1 MELSREHITYTLG
14 VPVPLNEY
22 VYLSRSMELRIL
34 HEQMLYETFL
44 DTIKTYAKDKLDKTV
59 STIKDWKD
67 FAAHIGQ
74 VLSDANYLK
83 ELLTPLYGRVVRL
96 LKPLADFLK
105 KLGLDTFIPKIKDF
119 IEKIKSQGGWKSFMG
134 LVALGSIITFITD
147 KLKNLSKD
155 AVQDFLTKQFSG
167 NFVGDVLGKLTDWKS
182 YLGWL
187 QPIVKGVEV
196 IFKFLQPFLS
206 AAALSKQQGGFLSLM
221 KENKMKDRFQQLA
234 GIKEEEVKPAQPQ
247 VKQDSSVT
255 SIANDLKDQGGNFQ
269 RVNTLQKLTQLMDF
283 MVSKLDP
290 KFKESQQFKTAVRNF
305 YNKYK

>member
-1 MELSREHITYTLG
+1 MELSREHIIYNLG
-14 VPVPLNEY
+14 IPVPLNESIHF
-22 VYLSRSMELRIL
+22 SRPMELRIL

-44 DTIKTYAKDKLDKTV
+44 DTIKTYAKDKLNKAV

-83 ELLTPLYGRVVRL
+83 ELLRPLYGRVVRL
-96 LKPLADFLK
+96 LKPLTDFLK

-134 LVALGSIITFITD
+134 LVALGSIITFIIG

-155 AVQDFLTKQFSG
+155 AIQDFLTKQFSG

-206 AAALSKQQGGFLSLM
+206 AAALSKQQGGSLRLI
-221 KENKMKDRFQQLA
+221 KENK
-234 GIKEEEVKPAQPQ
+234 IKKSELKNLIRERILKEAEENGYTRKIH
-247 VKQDSSVT
+247 KKGS
-255 SIANDLKDQGGNFQ
+255 L
-269 RVNTLQKLTQLMDF
+269 
-283 MVSKLDP
+283 
-290 KFKESQQFKTAVRNF
+290 
-305 YNKYK
+305 